1 MSDMNFNIIK
11 RKCHLKL
18 QPIFKISTKEL
29 SIVHS
34 IDKIIV
40 FVSIDKIIPKKQ
52 FKKNADCPSIELWGG
67 VEW

>member
-11 RKCHLKL
+11 RKRHLQL
-18 QPIFKISTKEL
+18 QPIFEISTKEL

-40 FVSIDKIIPKKQ
+40 SF
-52 FKKNADCPSIELWGG
+52 
-67 VEW
+67 

>member
-40 FVSIDKIIPKKQ
+40 FVSIDKIIVFVSIDKIIPKK
-52 FKKNADCPSIELWGG
+52 
-67 VEW
+67 